1 MKELSFAIIKLRDK
15 SPLNSNI
22 ISRLI
27 NKGSGLYGKNIFSEN
42 IFFKKVWLNVWNLDA
57 KIIIWRLMNWFLKR
71 IFNKTFNI
79 CSFIENNINQDLI

>member
-1 MKELSFAIIKLRDK
+1 MKELSFALIKLRDK

-42 IFFKKVWLNVWNLDA
+42 IFFKKV
-57 KIIIWRLMNWFLKR
+57 
-71 IFNKTFNI
+71 
-79 CSFIENNINQDLI
+79 